1 MEILPLSL
9 RKRLQERIDQG
20 NYRQLK
26 QYSSTATDF
35 FSNDYLGL
43 NQNKAFEQCLL
54 DTVYANPKLLGGS
67 TGSRLISGNS
77 QIVEDVEQYI
87 AEVHSVEEAL
97 LFGSGYQ
104 ANLALFGNLPTPRD
118 TIIVDEYIHRSVHDG
133 CTLSRARKWKFKHN
147 DLLDLERLLQQATGE
162 VYVAIESLYSM
173 DGDLAPLEKI
183 IALTQRYGAFL
194 IVDEA
199 HAIGVYGLGRVSE
212 LGLYPQ
218 IFATVITYGKA
229 MGVHGASVLGSVA
242 LKSALV
248 NFGSPFIYSTSPSPL
263 MAVSIRVAYEFI
275 LTHKDLQEKLQ
286 GVIHTYQSLA
296 PKGMSITASPIQTI
310 RLNKVNN
317 VTDLMTDLQKATIN
331 VCVIRPPTVAVGTER
346 LRICL
351 HAFNTQEEI
360 IQLFQIIKQHNGTH

>member
-1 MEILPLSL
+1 METLPLSL
-9 RKRLQERIDQG
+9 GKRLQERITQG
-20 NYRQLK
+20 NYRQLR

-43 NQNKAFEQCLL
+43 SQNKAFEQCLL
-54 DTVYANPKLLGGS
+54 DAVYVNPKLLGGS

-87 AEVHSVEEAL
+87 TTIHGVESAL
-97 LFGSGYQ
+97 LFGAGYQ

-173 DGDLAPLEKI
+173 DGDLAPLGEI
-183 IALTQRYGAFL
+183 VTLTQRYEAFL

-212 LGLYPQ
+212 FGLYPQ
-218 IFATVITYGKA
+218 VFATVVTYGKA
-229 MGVHGASVLGSVA
+229 MGVHGASVLGSTA

-248 NFGSPFIYSTSPSPL
+248 NFGSSFIYSTSPSPL
-263 MAVSIRVAYEFI
+263 MAVSIKIAYEFI
-275 LTHKDLQEKLQ
+275 LTHKDLQENLQ
-286 GVIHTYQSLA
+286 RVMYTYQSLA
-296 PKGMSITASPIQTI
+296 PKDMYVTPSPIQTI

-317 VTDLMTDLQKATIN
+317 VTDLMIDLQKATIN
-331 VCVIRPPTVAVGTER
+331 VCAIRAPTVAVGTER

-360 IQLFQIIKQHNGTH
+360 IQLFQIIKKHYGTH